1 MDNMRAASAIV
12 KYSVVKKSNVND
24 GEITLI
30 NYSPWLNDRFGGW
43 LGIIVVTTVVIAVA
57 EALGELL
64 VAFGSD
70 RVGIR
75 LFVNVCYLGTIVGYL
90 LLPFSRP
97 CLPKMPP
104 A

>member
-1 MDNMRAASAIV
+1 MRDPRLILSAVITGL
-12 KYSVVKKSNVND
+12 YSFA

-75 LFVNVCYLGTIVGYL
+75 LFVNVCYLGTIVGYFAL
-90 LLPFSRP
+90 AL
-97 CLPKMPP
+97 
-104 A
+104 